1 MTMPKKFT
9 KENAHNFPISFILS
23 TIYRQHTIYLK
34 NTLKPY
40 DVSVGEYPTIMKLFK
55 EGKKTQHELAEAFH
69 MTEGTIA
76 RTVRNLEDKNIIT
89 RKIDKNNRRQNFV
102 YITEKGEKI
111 ASLIENFDSLWEE
124 EVCGF
129 LNKNK
134 KMKLK
139 KYYMILQLIP
149 SIKIK
154 NKFPIPLFYI
164 Y

>member
-76 RTVRNLEDKNIIT
+76 RTVRNLEDKNSIT

-129 LNKNK
+129 LNKKQKNEIKEILYDITINSLNQNK
-134 KMKLK
+134 K
-139 KYYMILQLIP
+139 
-149 SIKIK
+149 
-154 NKFPIPLFYI
+154 
-164 Y
+164 

>member
-76 RTVRNLEDKNIIT
+76 RTVRNL
-89 RKIDKNNRRQNFV
+89 
-102 YITEKGEKI
+102 
-111 ASLIENFDSLWEE
+111 
-124 EVCGF
+124 
-129 LNKNK
+129 
-134 KMKLK
+134 
-139 KYYMILQLIP
+139 
-149 SIKIK
+149 
-154 NKFPIPLFYI
+154 
-164 Y
+164 